1 MGITYIPVSNWTMEA
16 EGNRRVAV
24 TGIEERQITTV
35 LSVTMSGN
43 YLPPQLIYQGTNNRC
58 LPKMIAFLSD
68 WNVTCTQYHRAT
80 EDKLQLLDANVNRSA
95 KEFLRGQF
103 HQWYASQVSSQIEK
117 GKGPWLV
124 NLSLT
129 IIKPLSATW
138 MIKLYDYL
146 LQHLEIVKMGFK
158 K

>member
-1 MGITYIPVSNWTMEA
+1 
-16 EGNRRVAV
+16 
-24 TGIEERQITTV
+24 
-35 LSVTMSGN
+35 
-43 YLPPQLIYQGTNNRC
+43 
-58 LPKMIAFLSD
+58 MIAFLSG
-68 WNVTCTQYHRAT
+68 WNVTCTQYHRAK
-80 EDKLQLLDANVNRSA
+80 EDKLQPLDANVNRSA

-146 LQHLEIVKMGFK
+146 LQHPEIAKMGFK